1 MDGPADGNY
10 HARNKLPGRLNK
22 DPSSEDPDMEN
33 NDARNFDS
41 DTSAGNS
48 DYDLSLDD
56 TTVNPGASLPED
68 NFDDD
73 LASICETVDLT
84 IADDLG
90 DSPDIMMVRL
100 ARDSASQ
107 RNTPL
112 GLGLVSGMHTRL
124 QLNGVYVKTL
134 VPGALAALDGNL
146 SIGDRIAAVNGVSIV
161 AMSYEQSITLIKN
174 CQSDELRLL
183 VIRGKP
189 GFGKLVC
196 QAI

>member
-1 MDGPADGNY
+1 MND
-10 HARNKLPGRLNK
+10 
-22 DPSSEDPDMEN
+22 S
-33 NDARNFDS
+33 DARNFDS

-48 DYDLSLDD
+48 DYDLSLDE
-56 TTVNPGASLPED
+56 TTLNPGASLKED
-68 NFDDD
+68 SLKGDFDDD

-84 IADDLG
+84 VADDLG

-174 CQSDELRLL
+174 CQSNELRLL
-183 VIRGKP
+183 VIRGKL